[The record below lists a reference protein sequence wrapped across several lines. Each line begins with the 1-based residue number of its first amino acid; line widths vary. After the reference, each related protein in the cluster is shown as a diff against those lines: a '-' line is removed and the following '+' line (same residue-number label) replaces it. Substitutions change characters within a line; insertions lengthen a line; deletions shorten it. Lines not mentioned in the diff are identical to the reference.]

1 MLQRFDRMHHQ
12 DLYQVLDT
20 PPTASADDIRRAY
33 YTLAKRFHPDKFTR
47 DEMKGKAEKVF
58 GHITEAYSTLSR
70 GTSRQKYDEDLAAR
84 QRPKTQEKVDG
95 GDIARQNYRH
105 GRELLDRGRL
115 GEAVSF
121 LQNAA
126 EQDPSKAEYVFH
138 LALAQSRNP
147 RWKKEA
153 EENFLAA
160 LRIDP
165 TNAACYAQLGALY
178 ARGGVH
184 SKARDMFRKALEWDP
199 DNAVAREG
207 LESEEGGK
215 KGLLGMFKK

>member
-1 MLQRFDRMHHQ
+1 MLQRFERMHQQ

-20 PPTASADDIRRAY
+20 PSTASADDIRRSY

-47 DEMKGKAEKVF
+47 EEMKTKAEKVF

-70 GTSRQKYDEDLAAR
+70 EASRKKYDEDLAAR
-84 QRPKTQEKVDG
+84 QRPRTQERVDS

-105 GRELLDRGRL
+105 GRELLDRGRF

-121 LQNAA
+121 LQNAV
-126 EQDPSKAEYVFH
+126 EQDPSKAEYVFQ
-138 LALAQSRNP
+138 LALAQSKNP

-153 EENFLAA
+153 EENFLSA

-165 TNAACYAQLGALY
+165 TNAEFYAQLGALY

-184 SKARDMFRKALEWDP
+184 SKAREMFRKALEWDP

-207 LESEEGGK
+207 LDPGGGDK